1 MLLFSRLPKTGFT
14 LLELL
19 IALSLSALVMLILTM
34 GMNTVLKE
42 WTRSG
47 NILDDSLDK
56 VLVLLQIERA
66 LEGAFPHSYKDEENK
81 EYIFFEG
88 EEMQLAWVSFVSP
101 GRKSGLTA
109 WQLLPGDDGTG
120 IQIHVVPA
128 FASDPT
134 ERLKEHATKVTVL
147 EDYKVYFEYLYVDE
161 KIEQETEW
169 LKEWSAKKLQGL
181 PHAIRVH
188 LESDNDTKPSLE
200 IIAVI
205 RAHEHERI
213 SPSPIKPN

>member
-1 MLLFSRLPKTGFT
+1 MLSFSRFRQTGFT

-19 IALSLSALVMLILTM
+19 IALSLSAMVMLILAM

-47 NILDDSLDK
+47 NILDKSLDK

-66 LEGAFPHSYKDEENK
+66 LEGAFPHTYMDREENK
-81 EYIFFEG
+81 SSIFFEG
-88 EEMQLAWVSFVSP
+88 EEMQLSWVSFVSP
-101 GRKSGLTA
+101 GRKPGLTA

-120 IQIHVVPA
+120 IQIRHVSA

-134 ERLKEHATKVTVL
+134 ERLIEYAEKNTVL
-147 EDYKVYFEYLYVDE
+147 EGYRIYFEYLYVDE

-169 LKEWSAKKLQGL
+169 LKEWSAKEVQGL
-181 PHAIRVH
+181 PNAVRVY
-188 LESDNDTKPSLE
+188 LESDNDTEQSLE

-205 RAHEHERI
+205 RAYEHERYNRKN
-213 SPSPIKPN
+213 PS

>member
-1 MLLFSRLPKTGFT
+1 MTKYSKCFPQTGFT

-19 IALSLSALVMLILTM
+19 IALSLSAIVMLILAM

-47 NILDDSLDK
+47 NVLDDSLDK

-66 LEGAFPHSYKDEENK
+66 LEGSFPHLYMDREENK
-81 EYIFFEG
+81 KYIFFEG

-101 GRKSGLTA
+101 GRQPGLTA
-109 WQLLPGDDGTG
+109 WQLLPGDGGTG
-120 IQIHVVPA
+120 IQIHVVLA

-147 EDYKVYFEYLYVDE
+147 EGYKVSFEYLYVDE

-181 PHAIRVH
+181 PHAVRVL
-188 LESDNDTKPSLE
+188 LESDNDTEQSLE

-205 RAHEHERI
+205 RAHEHEKI
-213 SPSPIKPN
+213 SPIKP